1 MKLWFRGNVLG
12 NNRHKPYARPL
23 CARQQPTLTTLK
35 FMAKEKD
42 SDIWIYIVGI
52 ISVIIIIGLW
62 LMTYFLLKDL
72 DENDRGTLGDMF
84 GTVNALFSGLAF
96 AGIIFTILLQRKE
109 LKYQR
114 DELKATRTEFV
125 IQNKTLKTQRFEST
139 FFGLVNL
146 HNQIV
151 NDIDFKRGDGH
162 FVPEEIL
169 SGRDVFQQA
178 YLELRN
184 ELKKEDIS
192 VNRAY
197 LRMYGK
203 HNTDFGHYFRNLY
216 RIFKIIK
223 ETEFVSMSEIDDEI
237 KDKKQFYKE
246 ENFKEQYR
254 YTSIMRAQLS
264 DYELFILFYNC
275 LSKLGEKFKPLI
287 EEFSILK
294 TMPKHFIEHK
304 EHQDL
309 FEHNAF
315 GNENEIE

>member
-1 MKLWFRGNVLG
+1 MTK
-12 NNRHKPYARPL
+12 
-23 CARQQPTLTTLK
+23 T
-35 FMAKEKD
+35 KD
-42 SDIWIYIVGI
+42 SDIWIYIIGI
-52 ISVIIIIGLW
+52 ISVIVIIGLW
-62 LMTYFLLKDL
+62 LLTFYLLEDF
-72 DENDRGTLGDMF
+72 EQNDRGTLGDMF

-114 DELKATRTEFV
+114 DELKATRSEFV

-139 FFGLVNL
+139 FFGLINL

-151 NDIDFKRGDGH
+151 NDIDFKKGDGYSI
-162 FVPEEIL
+162 PAEML

-178 YLELRN
+178 YLELRH
-184 ELKKEDIS
+184 ELKQKNVS
-192 VNRAY
+192 VNVAY
-197 LRMYGK
+197 LKMYNK

-223 ETEFVSMSEIDDEI
+223 ETEFVSLSEIDD
-237 KDKKQFYKE
+237 KNTNRKQIHKE
-246 ENFKEQYR
+246 ENYKEQYR

-275 LSKLGEKFKPLI
+275 LSKLGEKFKPLV

-304 EHQDL
+304 EHWEL
-309 FEHNAF
+309 FKENAF
-315 GNENEIE
+315 KKENE